1 VHQPS
6 CSKIENFLRVGGDG
20 RRREAS
26 GEFITESA
34 DKIGAVIE
42 ILFIIKKG

>member
-1 VHQPS
+1 L
-6 CSKIENFLRVGGDG
+6 KISSASAATAGGVK
-20 RRREAS
+20 RHE